1 MKTFSLLLALAGL
14 SLAADAP
21 KTFTG
26 TVGDDMCKGDHAT
39 MQGTDPVKCTRE
51 CVKQMGARY
60 ALWVDQNVYILS
72 DQAGAAKFAGKKV
85 TVTGDL
91 VEKRITVKS
100 IKAAK

>member
-1 MKTFSLLLALAGL
+1 MKTIGLMFALAGL

-39 MQGTDPVKCTRE
+39 MQGTDPVKCTHE

-60 ALWVDQNVYILS
+60 ALWVDSNVYILS
-72 DQAGAAKFAGKKV
+72 DQKAAEKFAGKKV

-91 VEKRITVKS
+91 TDKKIAVKS
-100 IKAAK
+100 IRAAK